1 MLLFFIKTS
10 INMPKN
16 FDLIHGLHIYL
27 LLLLK
32 FNMRFILTFLIIL
45 IFNLGLTQERR
56 VITTAVPFLMIAS
69 DARAAGVGEQG
80 VATSTDNFSQHWN
93 PSKYVFSEFSSG
105 VSFSYT
111 PYLSKLVNDI
121 FLANISY
128 YNKLDERSSWS
139 ASLKYFSLGDIDIL
153 QNPLDIPIIENP
165 NEFTL
170 DAAYSLKLNENFAL
184 AVTGRFLLSDVKLQT
199 FDSETE
205 AASSFAVDISGYYES
220 DISSYKNF
228 DGIFRGGFNF
238 SNIGPKM
245 KYSKL
250 NNGTESFLPTNLRLG
265 TGFEFI
271 FDSNNSIAITLEINK
286 LLVPSPSQEVLN
298 SSGDIV
304 AYRQPDIGFL
314 QGIFKS
320 FGDAPDGFSEE
331 LNELTYSLGLEYS
344 FNKSFYLRSG
354 YFSEHELKGSRK
366 FITIGSG
373 FNTSN
378 NLKIDLSYL
387 ISTSDVISPLENTVR
402 LSLGFN
408 FQ

>member
-1 MLLFFIKTS
+1 
-10 INMPKN
+10 MPKN
-16 FDLIHGLHIYL
+16 FDLNHSLHNYL

-32 FNMRFILTFLIIL
+32 FNMRFILIVLITL

>member
-1 MLLFFIKTS
+1 
-10 INMPKN
+10 
-16 FDLIHGLHIYL
+16 
-27 LLLLK
+27 
-32 FNMRFILTFLIIL
+32 MRYQLLIIL
-45 IFNLGLTQERR
+45 MLINNSINSQERR

-69 DARAAGVGEQG
+69 DARAAGIGEQG
-80 VATSTDNFSQHWN
+80 VATSMDNFSQHWN
-93 PSKYVFSEFSSG
+93 PSKYVFSESSSG
-105 VSFSYT
+105 LAFSYT

-128 YNKLDERSSWS
+128 YKKVDDRSSWS

-170 DAAYSLKLNENFAL
+170 DAAYSLKLSENFAL
-184 AVTGRFLLSDVKLQT
+184 SVAGRFLLSDVKLQT

-205 AASSFAVDISGYYES
+205 AASSFAVDISGYFES
-220 DISSYKNF
+220 DTKSYRNF
-228 DGIFRGGFNF
+228 DGVIRAGFNI

-250 NNGTESFLPTNLRLG
+250 NNGTESFIPTNLRLG
-265 TGFEFI
+265 SGFEFI
-271 FDSNNSIAITLEINK
+271 FDSNNSLAVTLEINK
-286 LLVPSPSQEVLN
+286 LLVPSPSVEVFN
-298 SSGDIV
+298 SNGNIV

-320 FGDAPDGFSEE
+320 FGDAPDGIAEE
-331 LNELTYSLGLEYS
+331 FKELTYSLGFEYS
-344 FNKSFYLRSG
+344 FNQSFFLRSG

-366 FITIGSG
+366 FITIGTG
-373 FNTSN
+373 FNTSR
-378 NLKIDLSYL
+378 NLNIDLSYL
-387 ISTSDVISPLENTVR
+387 ISTSDVISPLENTIR

>member
-1 MLLFFIKTS
+1 
-10 INMPKN
+10 
-16 FDLIHGLHIYL
+16 
-27 LLLLK
+27 
-32 FNMRFILTFLIIL
+32 MRYQLLIIL
-45 IFNLGLTQERR
+45 MLISNSINSQERR

-69 DARAAGVGEQG
+69 DARAAGIGEQG
-80 VATSTDNFSQHWN
+80 VATSMDNFSQHWN
-93 PSKYVFSEFSSG
+93 PSKYVFSESSSG
-105 VSFSYT
+105 VAFSYT

-128 YNKLDERSSWS
+128 YKKVDDRSSWS

-170 DAAYSLKLNENFAL
+170 DAAYSLKLSENFAL
-184 AVTGRFLLSDVKLQT
+184 SVAGRFLLSDVKLQT

-205 AASSFAVDISGYYES
+205 AASSFAVDISGYFES
-220 DISSYKNF
+220 DTKSYRNF
-228 DGIFRGGFNF
+228 DGVIRAGFNI

-250 NNGTESFLPTNLRLG
+250 NNGTESFIPTNLRLG
-265 TGFEFI
+265 SGFEFI
-271 FDSNNSIAITLEINK
+271 FDSNNSLAVTLEINK
-286 LLVPSPSQEVLN
+286 LLVPSPSVEVFN
-298 SSGDIV
+298 SNGNIV

-320 FGDAPDGFSEE
+320 FGDAPDGIAEE
-331 LNELTYSLGLEYS
+331 FKELTYSLGFEYS
-344 FNKSFYLRSG
+344 FNQSFFLRSG

-366 FITIGSG
+366 FITIGTG
-373 FNTSN
+373 FNTSR
-378 NLKIDLSYL
+378 NLNIDLSYL
-387 ISTSDVISPLENTVR
+387 ISTSDVISPLENTIR

>member
-1 MLLFFIKTS
+1 MVK
-10 INMPKN
+10 
-16 FDLIHGLHIYL
+16 
-27 LLLLK
+27 
-32 FNMRFILTFLIIL
+32 MRYQLLIIL
-45 IFNLGLTQERR
+45 ILISNSIDSQERR

-69 DARAAGVGEQG
+69 DARAAGIGEQG
-80 VATSTDNFSQHWN
+80 VATSMDNFSQHWN
-93 PSKYVFSEFSSG
+93 PSKYVFSESSSG
-105 VSFSYT
+105 LAFSYT

-128 YNKLDERSSWS
+128 YKKVDDRSSWS

-170 DAAYSLKLNENFAL
+170 DAAYSLKLSENFAL
-184 AVTGRFLLSDVKLQT
+184 SVAGRFLLSDVKLQT

-205 AASSFAVDISGYYES
+205 AASSFAVDISGYFES
-220 DISSYKNF
+220 DTKSYRNF
-228 DGIFRGGFNF
+228 DGVIRAGFNI

-250 NNGTESFLPTNLRLG
+250 NNGTESFIPTNLRLG
-265 TGFEFI
+265 SGFEFI
-271 FDSNNSIAITLEINK
+271 FDSNNSLAVTLEINK
-286 LLVPSPSQEVLN
+286 LLVPSPSVEVFN
-298 SSGDIV
+298 SNGNIV

-320 FGDAPDGFSEE
+320 FGDAPDGIAEE
-331 LNELTYSLGLEYS
+331 FKELTYSLGFEYS
-344 FNKSFYLRSG
+344 FNQSFFLRSG

-366 FITIGSG
+366 FITIGTG
-373 FNTSN
+373 FNTSR
-378 NLKIDLSYL
+378 NLNIDLSYL
-387 ISTSDVISPLENTVR
+387 ISTSDVISPLENTIR

>member
-1 MLLFFIKTS
+1 
-10 INMPKN
+10 
-16 FDLIHGLHIYL
+16 
-27 LLLLK
+27 
-32 FNMRFILTFLIIL
+32 MRFKFLL
-45 IFNLGLTQERR
+45 ITIFIYVSGISQERR

-69 DARAAGVGEQG
+69 DARAAGIGEQG
-80 VATSTDNFSQHWN
+80 VATSMDNFSQHWN
-93 PSKYVFSEFSSG
+93 PSKYVFSESSSG
-105 VSFSYT
+105 IAFSYT

-128 YNKLDERSSWS
+128 YNKPNERSSWS
-139 ASLKYFSLGDIDIL
+139 TSLKYFSLGDIDIL

-184 AVTGRFLLSDVKLQT
+184 AVSGRFLLSDVKLQT
-199 FDSETE
+199 VDSETE
-205 AASSFAVDISGYYES
+205 AASSVAVDISGFYES
-220 DISSYKNF
+220 DSRSYRNF
-228 DGIFRGGFNF
+228 DGIFRAGFNI

-250 NNGTESFLPTNLRLG
+250 NNGTESFIPSNLRLG
-265 TGFEFI
+265 SGFEFI
-271 FDSNNSIAITLEINK
+271 FDSNNSLAVTLEINK
-286 LLVPSPSQEVLN
+286 LLVPSPSVEVLN
-298 SSGDIV
+298 SNGDIV

-331 LNELTYSLGLEYS
+331 LKELTYSLGFEYS
-344 FNKSFYLRSG
+344 FNKSFFLRSG

-366 FITIGSG
+366 FITIGTG
-373 FNTSN
+373 FNTSR
-378 NLKIDLSYL
+378 NLNIDLSYL

-408 FQ
+408 FL